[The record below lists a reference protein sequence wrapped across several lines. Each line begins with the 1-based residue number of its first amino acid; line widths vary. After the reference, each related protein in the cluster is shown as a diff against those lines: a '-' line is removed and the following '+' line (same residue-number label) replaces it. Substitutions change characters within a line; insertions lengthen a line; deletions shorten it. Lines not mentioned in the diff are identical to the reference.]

1 MIKEILTR
9 MLIGGLAVSAF
20 SALGDVFKPK
30 SFGGLFGAAPS
41 IALAT
46 LALTVSA
53 NGKQYAAIEARSMI
67 AGTVAFFIYASA
79 VSHLMM
85 RYRPPALVVTCALIP
100 IWATVAFG
108 LWAVLLR

>member
-1 MIKEILTR
+1 LLKEILMR
-9 MLIGGLAVSAF
+9 VAIGGLVVSAF
-20 SALGDVFKPK
+20 AMLGDVFKPK

-53 NGKQYAAIEARSMI
+53 NGKPYAAIEARSMI
-67 AGTVAFFIYASA
+67 GGAIAFFIYASS

-85 RYRPPALVVTCALIP
+85 RYKLPALAVTCALIP
-100 IWATVAFG
+100 LWLAPAFG
-108 LWAVLLR
+108 LWALWLR